1 MVDTRGG
8 LGLFAGLG
16 FSVDSPLQIL
26 VVEDDQVI
34 AEALAERLRQV
45 GHSPECCGEGQA
57 ALEAFRARRHDL
69 LLLDVMLPG
78 LSGLELCRA
87 VREISLQVPI
97 IMLTARD
104 AVEDRILGLN
114 SGADD
119 YVTKPF
125 SLDELMARIGAL
137 LRRSRPQSGTGLHFL
152 HLTLDPAA
160 VELRVGARHEALTIR
175 EYAVMEF
182 LMRNPNR
189 VLSRAEIY
197 EGAWDQPYRGRS
209 NMVDVYI
216 NYLRNKT
223 QADGSPKVIHTVRG
237 RGYVL
242 REPD

>member
-1 MVDTRGG
+1 MES
-8 LGLFAGLG
+8 A
-16 FSVDSPLQIL
+16 LQIL
-26 VVEDDQVI
+26 VVEDDRVI
-34 AEALAERLRQV
+34 AEALRERLRQD
-45 GHSPECCGEGQA
+45 GHEPQLCGDGVA
-57 ALEAFRARRHDL
+57 AVEAFRLRRHDL
-69 LLLDVMLPG
+69 VLLDIMLPG
-78 LSGLELCRA
+78 MNGLEVCQA
-87 VREISLQVPI
+87 MREISLQVPI

-125 SLDELMARIGAL
+125 SLDELMARVAAL
-137 LRRSRPQSGTGLHFL
+137 WRRSRPKRGVLLRFL
-152 HLTLDPAA
+152 HLSLDPEA
-160 VELRVGARHEALTIR
+160 VELRAGHHREALTTR

-182 LMRNPNR
+182 LMLHPDR

-223 QADGSPKVIHTVRG
+223 EAEGGPKVIHTVRG

-242 REPD
+242 RAPD

>member
-1 MVDTRGG
+1 VE
-8 LGLFAGLG
+8 
-16 FSVDSPLQIL
+16 SPLQIL
-26 VVEDDQVI
+26 VIEDDQVI
-34 AEALAERLRQV
+34 AEALAERLRQA
-45 GHSPECCGEGQA
+45 GHTPEVSGHGQEG
-57 ALEAFRARRHDL
+57 LEAFRARRHDL
-69 LLLDVMLPG
+69 LLLDIMLPG
-78 LSGLELCRA
+78 ISGLEVCRA

-104 AVEDRILGLN
+104 AVEDRIIGLN

-125 SLDELMARIGAL
+125 SLDELMARIAAL
-137 LRRSRPQSGTGLHFL
+137 LRRSRPQAGAGPRFL
-152 HLTLDPAA
+152 HLVLDPAGVA
-160 VELRVGARHEALTIR
+160 LNVGQRREALTIR

-182 LMRNPNR
+182 LMRHPNR

-223 QADGSPKVIHTVRG
+223 QADGSPKVIQTVRG

>member
-1 MVDTRGG
+1 ME
-8 LGLFAGLG
+8 
-16 FSVDSPLQIL
+16 SPLQIL
-26 VVEDDQVI
+26 VVEDDRVI
-34 AEALAERLRQV
+34 AEALSERLRQS
-45 GHSPECCGEGQA
+45 GHQPHLCADGA
-57 ALEAFRARRHDL
+57 AAVEAFRSRRHDL
-69 LLLDVMLPG
+69 ILLDIMLPG
-78 LSGLELCRA
+78 MNGLEVCRA

-119 YVTKPF
+119 YLTKPF
-125 SLDELMARIGAL
+125 SLDELMARVAAL
-137 LRRSRPQSGTGLHFL
+137 WRRSRPKAGAALRFL
-152 HLTLDPAA
+152 HLTLDPEA
-160 VELRVGARHEALTIR
+160 VELHVGRHREALTTR

-182 LMRNPNR
+182 LMLHPNR

-223 QADGSPKVIHTVRG
+223 QADGGPRVIHTVRG

-242 REPD
+242 REPELS

>member
-1 MVDTRGG
+1 M
-8 LGLFAGLG
+8 
-16 FSVDSPLQIL
+16 
-26 VVEDDQVI
+26 
-34 AEALAERLRQV
+34 
-45 GHSPECCGEGQA
+45 
-57 ALEAFRARRHDL
+57 
-69 LLLDVMLPG
+69 
-78 LSGLELCRA
+78 
-87 VREISLQVPI
+87 REISLQVPI

-104 AVEDRILGLN
+104 AVEDRHHRAPTAAPN
-114 SGADD
+114 D
-119 YVTKPF
+119 YITKPF

-137 LRRSRPQSGTGLHFL
+137 LRRSRPQSGAGPRFL
-152 HLTLDPAA
+152 HLTLDPAGVA
-160 VELRVGARHEALTIR
+160 LCVGQRREALTIR

-182 LMRNPNR
+182 LMRHPNR

>member
-1 MVDTRGG
+1 
-8 LGLFAGLG
+8 
-16 FSVDSPLQIL
+16 
-26 VVEDDQVI
+26 VVEDDPVI
-34 AEALAERLRQV
+34 AGALAERLHQV
-45 GHSPECCGEGQA
+45 GHSSEVCERGETA
-57 ALEAFRARRHDL
+57 VEAFRAHRHDL
-69 LLLDVMLPG
+69 VLLDIMLPG
-78 LSGLELCRA
+78 MSGLEVCC
-87 VREISLQVPI
+87 VIREISLQVPI

-137 LRRSRPQSGTGLHFL
+137 LRRSRPQAGSGLRFL
-152 HLTLDPAA
+152 HLILDPAA
-160 VELRVGARHEALTIR
+160 VALQVGQRREALTIR
-175 EYAVMEF
+175 EYAVMEL
-182 LMRNPNR
+182 LMRNPHR

-223 QADGSPKVIHTVRG
+223 QADGGPRVIHTIRG

-242 REPD
+242 REPE

>member
-1 MVDTRGG
+1 V
-8 LGLFAGLG
+8 
-16 FSVDSPLQIL
+16 
-26 VVEDDQVI
+26 
-34 AEALAERLRQV
+34 
-45 GHSPECCGEGQA
+45 
-57 ALEAFRARRHDL
+57 
-69 LLLDVMLPG
+69 
-78 LSGLELCRA
+78 GLEVCRA

-104 AVEDRILGLN
+104 AVEDRHHRAPTAAPN
-114 SGADD
+114 D
-119 YVTKPF
+119 YITKPF

-137 LRRSRPQSGTGLHFL
+137 LRRSRPQSGAGPRFL
-152 HLTLDPAA
+152 HLTLDPAGVA
-160 VELRVGARHEALTIR
+160 LCVGQRREALTIR

-182 LMRNPNR
+182 LMRHPNR

>member
-1 MVDTRGG
+1 M
-8 LGLFAGLG
+8 
-16 FSVDSPLQIL
+16 QIL
-26 VVEDDQVI
+26 VVEDDPVI
-34 AEALAERLRQV
+34 AGALAERLRQV
-45 GHSPECCGEGQA
+45 GHSPQVCDRGDA
-57 ALEAFRARRHDL
+57 AVEAFRASRHDL
-69 LLLDVMLPG
+69 ILLDVMLPG
-78 LSGLELCRA
+78 MSGLDVCRV

-104 AVEDRILGLN
+104 AVDDRILGLN

-137 LRRSRPQSGTGLHFL
+137 LRRSRPQSGSGLRFL

-160 VELRVGARHEALTIR
+160 VALQVGPRREALTIR
-175 EYAVMEF
+175 EYAVMEL

-189 VLSRAEIY
+189 VLSRADIY

-223 QADGSPKVIHTVRG
+223 QVDGGPRVIHTVRG

-242 REPD
+242 REPE